1 MEMMKVVALVAA
13 SPCLQLV
20 VWWWLASAPMA
31 ANGYS
36 LRDATSRT
44 LGQKS
49 IVDHT
54 LRSMASTSMTQR
66 DTIRM
71 MPNQTPMVP
80 YKVRARVHALRSFCL
95 PTYVVLV

>member
-1 MEMMKVVALVAA
+1 MEMMKVLALVAA
-13 SPCLQLV
+13 SCFQLV
-20 VWWWLASAPMA
+20 LWLASAPMA

-54 LRSMASTSMTQR
+54 LRSMASTSITQR

-80 YKVRARVHALRSFCL
+80 YKVRARVRARVLCSFCFA
-95 PTYVVLV
+95 LVHCCL